1 MLAFDIETTG
11 LNPRKSVV
19 TVVCTEDFFTG
30 KRKAYEFA
38 RIQAERDHLLAERDK
53 HAVNSSAWLELD
65 VSVSAQD
72 DLYDQTTRELI
83 EDLDAAP
90 ALCAF
95 NGIQFDIPFLQT
107 AFDID
112 TLTVAHWVLKTTDI
126 LEVSRIVYKNTFKL
140 DLLCQ
145 YNNMT
150 MKSGS
155 GLEAIRMA
163 EEGRFDDL
171 REYCADDVHILNNLY
186 RQQYLKHPRT
196 DALMNLGDW
205 APSMLYEKIKD

>member
-90 ALCAF
+90 ALCARSTESSLT
-95 NGIQFDIPFLQT
+95 FLSYRRP
-107 AFDID
+107 
-112 TLTVAHWVLKTTDI
+112 LTSI
-126 LEVSRIVYKNTFKL
+126 L
-140 DLLCQ
+140 
-145 YNNMT
+145 
-150 MKSGS
+150 
-155 GLEAIRMA
+155 
-163 EEGRFDDL
+163 
-171 REYCADDVHILNNLY
+171 
-186 RQQYLKHPRT
+186 
-196 DALMNLGDW
+196 
-205 APSMLYEKIKD
+205 